1 MFDTGS
7 DSSRARRLLRAVIT
21 TGVVLLALMTLSPPL
36 VPPAAAQE
44 AGVEFYVKQGVLSD
58 GSGGSLVRANSL
70 TISEGLS
77 FTYFVKLGAQPSA
90 NVTVA
95 PASSSAAIW
104 VNTGHDGPLTF
115 TPENWSGIKS
125 VQVFTYP
132 GAADDEN
139 AGSITHTVSSDDYG
153 YGGLTPSFTLD
164 IVGTNSACTASAAPT
179 LSVDDSNRSMSI
191 SPSAASCGSTP
202 IVGYDTAIKKDDGP
216 WKFRANTR
224 WAVPASS
231 TYSVKPVVNT
241 HEVFSGSTY
250 RVKTRGLTYDKGV
263 SPWSPVS
270 TVTVGGVKASDA
282 SLMGLYISPGELEF
296 DADTTEYTVNVLQSV
311 TRVTVYAFPT
321 DYRAT
326 ATVDGVRPG
335 PDERSVQITLVEGED
350 KAIPV
355 VVTAEDGVTTRT
367 YTVTVIQ
374 VAVTT
379 EEEQD
384 PPGEGSGN
392 QSGNQGPGGI

>member
-1 MFDTGS
+1 MKLTRVLS
-7 DSSRARRLLRAVIT
+7 APRRLLLAGIA
-21 TGVVLLALMTLSPPL
+21 LLALTLLPPL
-36 VPPAAAQE
+36 VSPAAAQE
-44 AGVEFYVKQGVLSD
+44 PGVEFYIKQGVLSD
-58 GSGGSLVRANSL
+58 GSGGTLVSADSM

-95 PASSSAAIW
+95 PASSSSAIW
-104 VNTGHDGPLTF
+104 VNTGHGGPLTF
-115 TPENWSGIKS
+115 TPGNWTGVQS
-125 VQVFTYP
+125 VQVFTYA
-132 GAADDEN
+132 GAADDEDS
-139 AGSITHTVSSDDYG
+139 GSITHTVTSADAG

-164 IVGTNSACTASAAPT
+164 IVGANSACTASAAPT
-179 LSVDDSNRSMSI
+179 LSVDDSNRHMSVR
-191 SPSAASCGSTP
+191 PSAASCGSTP

-224 WAVPASS
+224 WAVPSSS

-250 RVKTRGLTYDKGV
+250 MVKTRGLTYDKGV

-270 TVTVGGVKASDA
+270 TVTVGGEKASDA
-282 SLMGLYISPGELEF
+282 SLLNLFILPGELEF
-296 DADTTEYTVNVLQSV
+296 DADTTDYTVNVLQSV
-311 TRVTVYAFPT
+311 TGVTVYAFPT

-326 ATVDGVRPG
+326 ATIDGVLTG
-335 PDERSVQITLVEGED
+335 PDRSVQISLVQGED

-374 VAVTT
+374 VVVTA
-379 EEEQD
+379 EEEQGF
-384 PPGEGSGN
+384 PGEDSGN
-392 QSGNQGPGGI
+392 QSGSQEPGGL

>member
-1 MFDTGS
+1 MIRTEAIS
-7 DSSRARRLLRAVIT
+7 IPRRLLRGVILA
-21 TGVVLLALMTLSPPL
+21 GGVLLALTLLWPL
-36 VPPAAAQE
+36 VQPAAAQE
-44 AGVEFYVKQGVLSD
+44 AGVEFYIKQGVLSD

-77 FTYFVKLGAQPSA
+77 FTYFVKLGAEPSA

-95 PASSSAAIW
+95 PASSSSVIW
-104 VNTGHDGPLTF
+104 VNTGYDGPLTF
-115 TPENWSGIKS
+115 TPENWSRIKS

-139 AGSITHTVSSDDYG
+139 AGSITHTVSSDDSG
-153 YGGLTPSFTLD
+153 YSGLTPSFTLD
-164 IVGTNSACTASAAPT
+164 IVGTSSACTASAAPT
-179 LSVDDSNRSMSI
+179 LTVDDSNRSMAI

-202 IVGYDTAIKKDDGP
+202 IVGYDTAIKRDDGP

-231 TYSVKPVVNT
+231 TYSVRPVVNT

-263 SPWSPVS
+263 SPWSPES
-270 TVTVGGVKASDA
+270 TITVGGVKASDA
-282 SLMGLYISPGELEF
+282 DLLGLYISPGELAF

-311 TRVTVYAFPT
+311 TGVTIYAFPK

-326 ATVDGVRPG
+326 ATIDGVRPG
-335 PDERSVQITLVEGED
+335 PDESSVQISLVEGED

-367 YTVTVIQ
+367 YTVTVVQ
-374 VAVTT
+374 VSVTV

-384 PPGEGSGN
+384 PSDEG
-392 QSGNQGPGGI
+392 SGNQGPGGI

>member
-1 MFDTGS
+1 MRRRTEAHS
-7 DSSRARRLLRAVIT
+7 VPRRLLMAVIAA
-21 TGVVLLALMTLSPPL
+21 GVALLALMTLLPPL
-36 VPPAAAQE
+36 VSPAAAQE
-44 AGVEFYVKQGVLSD
+44 AGVEFYIKQGVQSD

-77 FTYFVKLGAQPSA
+77 ITYFVKLGARPSA

-95 PASSSAAIW
+95 PTSSSSAIW

-115 TPENWSGIKS
+115 TPENWTRIKS

-139 AGSITHTVSSDDYG
+139 AGNITHTVSSDDSR

-164 IVGTNSACTASAAPT
+164 IVGTSSACTGSAAPT
-179 LSVDDSNRSMSI
+179 LNVDDSNRSMTI

-231 TYSVKPVVNT
+231 RYSVRPVVNT
-241 HEVFSGSTY
+241 HQVVSGATY
-250 RVKTRGLTYDKGV
+250 RVKTRGLTYNRGV

-270 TVTVGGVKASDA
+270 AITVEGVKSSDA
-282 SLMGLYISPGELEF
+282 DLQALFISPGALEF
-296 DADTTEYTVNVLQSV
+296 DADTTEYTVNVLRSV
-311 TRVTVYAFPT
+311 TSVTVSVFPR

-326 ATVDGVRPG
+326 VAVDGVQLG
-335 PDERSVQITLVEGED
+335 PELWVQISLVEGED

-355 VVTAEDGVTTRT
+355 VVTAEDGVTTKT

-374 VAVTT
+374 VPVTV
-379 EEEQD
+379 EAEQD
-384 PPGEGSGN
+384 SSEEGSGD
-392 QSGNQGPGGI
+392 QGPGGL